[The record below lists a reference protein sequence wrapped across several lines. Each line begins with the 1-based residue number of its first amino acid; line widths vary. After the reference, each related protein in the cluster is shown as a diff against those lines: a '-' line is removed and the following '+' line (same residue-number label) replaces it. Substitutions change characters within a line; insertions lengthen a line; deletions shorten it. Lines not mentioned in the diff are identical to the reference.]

1 MQFLTLV
8 ALVPILGQ
16 LSQAAAVPVAQISTR
31 DIVTIITY
39 KDPNRGGASQS
50 WSLATQSQCS
60 TPSHTPHYSSY
71 DT

>member
-1 MQFLTLV
+1 MQFSTLV

-31 DIVTIITY
+31 DIVTIVTY
-39 KDPNRGGASQS
+39 KDANRGGASQS
-50 WSLATQSQCS
+50 WSLATQTQCS
-60 TPSHTPHYSSY
+60 TPSHTSSH